1 MLSIMILVLANN
13 STYTNIITYTYAN
26 YTSTIEEDRYDIN
39 LYSPIS
45 LLLILWGLN
54 YIQSLDM
61 TS

>member
-1 MLSIMILVLANN
+1 MILVLANN
-13 STYTNIITYTYAN
+13 STYTNIITYTSAN

-39 LYSPIS
+39 LYSPFS